1 MNMYVWEGHGQT
13 DTGPQRSENQDSFI
27 TLNDIGLWC
36 VADGMGGHKEGGI
49 ASHLATQSLEDI
61 RHKAFESLDTLAVAV
76 REIVLDVNRSLCEMS
91 SSFYEREVIG
101 TTIVVLMIYQ
111 QQAKVIWLGDSRL
124 YRLRGTS
131 FELVTRDHTQ
141 YEELLSRGLVHD
153 NQPDHPAHHILTR
166 ALGAADQC
174 ELEELNL
181 EVMPEDI
188 FLMCT
193 DGVSNTISQMDLA
206 KVIYYSEDKVRA
218 VANLINMAL
227 AKDVS
232 DNVTAVIVDKGVL

>member
-1 MNMYVWEGHGQT
+1 
-13 DTGPQRSENQDSFI
+13 
-27 TLNDIGLWC
+27 
-36 VADGMGGHKEGGI
+36 
-49 ASHLATQSLEDI
+49 
-61 RHKAFESLDTLAVAV
+61 
-76 REIVLDVNRSLCEMS
+76 MS

-111 QQAKVIWLGDSRL
+111 QQAKVIWVGDSRL
-124 YRLRGTS
+124 YRMRGTS

-141 YEELLSRGLVHD
+141 YEELLSRGLVSE
-153 NQPDHPAHHILTR
+153 NQTDHPAHHILTR

-227 AKDVS
+227 AKDAT
-232 DNVTAVIVDKGVL
+232 DNVTAVIVDKGVS

>member
-1 MNMYVWEGHGQT
+1 MNIHVWEGYGQT

-61 RHKAFESLDTLAVAV
+61 RHCTFESLDAVAEAV
-76 REIVLDVNRSLCEMS
+76 RKIVLDVNRALCEMS
-91 SSFYEREVIG
+91 SSFYDQEVIG
-101 TTIVVLMIYQ
+101 TTIVVLLIYGQ
-111 QQAKVIWLGDSRL
+111 RAKVIWVGDSRL
-124 YRLRGTS
+124 YRMRGTS

-141 YEELLSRGLVHD
+141 YEELLSRGLVKE
-153 NQPDHPAHHILTR
+153 NQPEHPAHHILTR
-166 ALGAADQC
+166 ALGAADLC

-181 EVMPEDI
+181 DVMPNDI
-188 FLMCT
+188 FLICT
-193 DGVSNTISQMDLA
+193 DGLSNMISQMDLA
-206 KVIYYSEDKVRA
+206 KVIYYSEDKNRA

-227 AKDVS
+227 AKNAS
-232 DNVTAVIVDKGVL
+232 DNVTAVIVDKVTP